1 MRVVVLGSG
10 VIGVSTAWWL
20 SRAGH
25 DVTVIDR
32 RSGPA
37 QETSFANGG
46 QISVSYAEPWA
57 SPGAPLKLLRWMM
70 RDDAP
75 MVFRPR
81 LDARQWAWG
90 VQFLRECLPGRFEPN
105 LRAMVR
111 LSEYSRST
119 LRAMRSELGLEYD
132 QVQRGILHFYRDAAA
147 FEASQRGGGI
157 MRDLGIDRRVVSP
170 DEVVALEPALG
181 PHRASIV
188 GGDFTPDDESGDV
201 HKFTVA
207 LADHCTRAGVDFQY
221 DTQITRLIPEGG
233 QIRAVETI
241 DAQGAFGSCEA
252 DAFVVAMGVGSPA
265 LVKPLGLRVPVY
277 PAKGYSLTLPVR
289 NGALAP
295 TVSLSDSSHKL
306 VMSRF
311 GDRFRL
317 AGTAELSGYSR
328 ALDERRCA
336 SMLNYARTLFP
347 DAFNVE
353 DVRYWSGLRPTT
365 PSNVPL
371 IGRTRIAN
379 LYLNTG
385 HGTLGWTMGAGSGR
399 ALADLLSGRRPE
411 PEFPFLGL

>member
-170 DEVVALEPALG
+170 DEVVALEPALD

-241 DAQGAFGSCEA
+241 DAQGAFGSREA

-289 NGALAP
+289 HGALAP

>member
-188 GGDFTPDDESGDV
+188 GGDFTLDDESGDV

-241 DAQGAFGSCEA
+241 DAQGAFGSREA

-289 NGALAP
+289 HGALAP

>member
-233 QIRAVETI
+233 QIRVVETI
-241 DAQGAFGSCEA
+241 DAQGAFGSREA

-289 NGALAP
+289 HGALAP

>member
-90 VQFLRECLPGRFEPN
+90 LQFLRECLPGRFEPN

-119 LRAMRSELGLEYD
+119 LRAMRSELDLEYD

-181 PHRASIV
+181 PHRSSIV

-201 HKFTVA
+201 HKFTLA
-207 LADHCTRAGVDFQY
+207 LADHCTRAGVDFQF
-221 DTQITRLIPEGG
+221 DTQVTRLIPEGG

-241 DAQGAFGSCEA
+241 GADGAFGSRGA

-265 LVKPLGLRVPVY
+265 LVRPLGLRVPVY

-289 NGALAP
+289 AGALAP

-328 ALDERRCA
+328 ALDARRCA
-336 SMLNYARTLFP
+336 SMLDYARTLFP

>member
-207 LADHCTRAGVDFQY
+207 LAEHCTRAGVDFQY

-241 DAQGAFGSCEA
+241 DAQGAFGSREA

-289 NGALAP
+289 PGALAP

>member
-241 DAQGAFGSCEA
+241 DAQGAFGSREA

-289 NGALAP
+289 HGALAP

>member
-241 DAQGAFGSCEA
+241 DARGAFGSREA

-289 NGALAP
+289 HGALAP

>member
-207 LADHCTRAGVDFQY
+207 LAEHCTRAGVDFQY

-241 DAQGAFGSCEA
+241 DAQGAFGSREA

-289 NGALAP
+289 PDALAP

>member
-90 VQFLRECLPGRFEPN
+90 LQFLRECLPGRFEPN

-170 DEVVALEPALG
+170 DEVVALEPALA

-201 HKFTVA
+201 HTFTLS
-207 LADHCTRAGVDFQY
+207 LADHCARAGVAFQY
-221 DTQITRLIPEGG
+221 DTQVTRLIPEGG

-241 DAQGAFGSCEA
+241 GADGSFGSREA

-265 LVKPLGLRVPVY
+265 LVRPLGLRVPVY

-289 NGALAP
+289 AGALAP

-328 ALDERRCA
+328 ALDARRCA
-336 SMLNYARTLFP
+336 SMLDYARTLFP

>member
-119 LRAMRSELGLEYD
+119 LRAMRSELGMEYD

-207 LADHCTRAGVDFQY
+207 LAEHCTRAGVDFQY

-241 DAQGAFGSCEA
+241 DAQGAFGSREA

-289 NGALAP
+289 PGALAP